1 MYKLFLTLRY
11 LRKRRIAIFAVIS
24 VWLCVAMVIIV
35 GSVMGGFLDTLKER
49 SRGLLSDIVVD
60 NATLQGFPFYQEF
73 IEHLHRKLPDVVD
86 TATPVI
92 YNYGI
97 LRIEATSF
105 TKPVRVVGV
114 RLDEYKRVNDF
125 GNSLFYDKY
134 YPGTTSLDEQWK
146 PYAGFDEHDTA
157 ILPPDHEQ
165 ALQRFAERNP
175 DDEKLRDWKRLPNR
189 PFEGPGNFD
198 VNFDGIPGYFGEER
212 DKAPG
217 IIVGCNIIN
226 ERAPGTGEYRRSQPR
241 GSKLIVTIL
250 PLTITGKVGIE
261 GATTVVTRLADD
273 SRTRVFEIDDVCCY
287 VDFKRLQEWLLMSP
301 QPLEDG
307 GETPARASQLLISL
321 KPGVDTIEGR
331 KLVDAEWEAFRAS
344 VADRVSR
351 LDHRLMSFVEVE
363 TWEER
368 QVQFIAAVEK
378 ERILVTALFGVI
390 SMVAVVLIGCIFW
403 MIVVQKTRDIGII
416 KSIGASARGVAMI
429 FVGFGVAV
437 GVLGAALGAAT
448 GSLFVWYINDIQDFL
463 VSLDPNLR
471 VWSPDVYTFDSIPNV
486 VKVDEVLVICLIAVV
501 ASAIGALIPA
511 TIAGRVWPVKALR
524 YE

>member
-49 SRGLLSDIVVD
+49 SRGLLSDIVID
-60 NATLQGFPFYQEF
+60 NQTLQGFPYYQEF
-73 IEHLHRKLPDVVD
+73 VQHLHKTMPDAIE

-97 LRIEATSF
+97 LRVESTSF
-105 TKPVRVVGV
+105 TKPVRIIGV
-114 RLDEYKRVNDF
+114 RLDEYSSVNDF
-125 GNSLFYDKY
+125 NNSLFYNKY
-134 YPGTTSLDEQWK
+134 YKGTTTLNKQLK
-146 PYAGFDEHDTA
+146 PYIGFDEHDTP
-157 ILPPDHEQ
+157 ILPPDHE
-165 ALQRFAERNP
+165 AAFRKYANAHP
-175 DDEKLRDWKRLPNR
+175 DDERLKDWKRLPNQM
-189 PFEGPGNFD
+189 FKGPGRFD
-198 VNFDGIPGYFGEER
+198 VNFDGVPGYFGEER

-217 IIVGCNIIN
+217 VIVGCNIIN
-226 ERAPGTGEYRRSQPR
+226 ERDSVTGAFERIYAR
-241 GSKLIVTIL
+241 GDKIILTIL
-250 PLTITGKVGIE
+250 PLTQSGKVGIE

-273 SRTRVFEIDDVCCY
+273 SRTRVFEIDNVCCY
-287 VDFKRLQEWLLMSP
+287 VDFERLQDWLLMSP

-307 GETPARASQLLISL
+307 GTTPARASQLLVSL
-321 KPGVDTIEGR
+321 KPGIDLIEAR
-331 KLVDAEWEAFRAS
+331 KRVQAEWDIFRES
-344 VADRVSR
+344 VADQVSR
-351 LDHRLMSFVEVE
+351 LDYRLMHFVTIQ
-363 TWEER
+363 TWEEM

-390 SMVAVVLIGCIFW
+390 SLVAVVLIGCIFW

-416 KSIGASARGVAMI
+416 KSVGASAKGVAII

-437 GVLGAALGAAT
+437 GVLGAILGSAT
-448 GSLFVWYINDIQDFL
+448 GAIFVWYINDIQDFL
-463 VSLDPNLR
+463 VSLNPNLR

-486 VKVDEVLVICLIAVV
+486 VKLHEVLVISAIAVV
-501 ASAIGALIPA
+501 ASALGALIPA
-511 TIAGRVWPVKALR
+511 IIAGRVWPVKALR